1 MISAWAEPAVGRNLL
16 SLLRLVLAVPVTY
29 LAARPELGR
38 DGLLMAIL
46 VVVIASDW
54 FDGYLSRKLNQ
65 TTELGKLLDPV
76 ADKTV
81 MAGGILALV
90 LGRGFPAVVVFLLL
104 YRDAVILILG
114 TIVSRRM
121 GKITSSNMMG
131 KVTTTLFAAAC
142 LLYVPA
148 PEFIVTRLLIWAAA
162 VGTVVSGF
170 VYYRFGE
177 PHLAQSMA
185 AKWTLRIVLFLL
197 PFGLWWLIGPLF

>member
-1 MISAWAEPAVGRNLL
+1 MIFSAKQLLYPGNLL
-16 SLLRLVLAVPVTY
+16 SLLRLALAVPVTY

-54 FDGYLSRKLNQ
+54 LDGYLSRKLNQ
-65 TTELGKLLDPV
+65 TTELGKLLDPI

-90 LGRGFPAVVVFLLL
+90 LGRGFPVIVVFLLL

-121 GKITSSNMMG
+121 GKITSSNMLG
-131 KVTTTLFAAAC
+131 KLTTTLFAAAC

-148 PEFIVTRLLIWAAA
+148 PEFTLTRLLIWAAA
-162 VGTVVSGF
+162 AGTVISGIA
-170 VYYRFGE
+170 YYRFGE
-177 PHLAQSMA
+177 SYLAQSTA
-185 AKWTLRIVLFLL
+185 AKWTLRVVLVVAPL
-197 PFGLWWLIGPLF
+197 GLWRLL